1 LSKPI
6 VIIEP
11 SPDTPLVWF
20 DIAIRGGAST
30 DPRDV
35 EGLHRHA
42 ALLARRGAGPRDRA
56 ELDETLDS
64 LGAALDIG
72 VSRDSVSISGLSLAR
87 QLDAVVELAAD
98 VLAEPR
104 FSHEEHA
111 RLLRETPQV
120 LDEIRD
126 DDSALSTRWFD
137 WQCCPGHPYGRTPIG
152 TETTL
157 QRIER
162 SAAIECWR
170 REVVAD
176 NLVIG
181 LAGDIDEASAER
193 VVTRLTEQLPRTRRS
208 PVTLDVP
215 AAPPPG
221 RRVIL
226 VDKPDR
232 TQAQLRIGHL
242 AARYGHPDTAALALA
257 EAVFGGMFSSRLM
270 QEIRV
275 KRGWSYGA
283 GCALRRSRLPHWFEI
298 WMAASIDVAGS
309 AVALTLE
316 LFADYAANG
325 PTDEEV
331 DFARSYLVGAMPF
344 HVATARQRMQ
354 LAVRDAVFDLPAG
367 FTAKLPEELGELA
380 ASDVRAAC
388 RRHLRPEDAVT
399 VAVTTA
405 ERAAHPLADA
415 GAGPLTI
422 VDHDD
427 Y

>member
-1 LSKPI
+1 
-6 VIIEP
+6 
-11 SPDTPLVWF
+11 
-20 DIAIRGGAST
+20 
-30 DPRDV
+30 
-35 EGLHRHA
+35 
-42 ALLARRGAGPRDRA
+42 
-56 ELDETLDS
+56 
-64 LGAALDIG
+64 
-72 VSRDSVSISGLSLAR
+72 
-87 QLDAVVELAAD
+87 
-98 VLAEPR
+98 
-104 FSHEEHA
+104 
-111 RLLRETPQV
+111 V

-137 WQCCPGHPYGRTPIG
+137 WQCCPGHPYGRTPVG
-152 TETTL
+152 TESSLT
-157 QRIER
+157 RILR

-193 VVTRLTEQLPRTRRS
+193 VVARLTERLPRTRRS
-208 PVTLDVP
+208 PVALAPP

-242 AARYGHPDTAALALA
+242 AARYGDPDTAALALA

-283 GCALRRSRLPHWFEI
+283 GCALRRSRQPHWFEI
-298 WMAASIDVAGS
+298 WMAAGIDVAGS
-309 AVALTLE
+309 AVALTLD
-316 LFADYAANG
+316 LFADYAAHG
-325 PTDEEV
+325 PTDDEV
-331 DFARSYLVGAMPF
+331 DFARSYLIGAMPF

-367 FTAKLPEELGELA
+367 FTARLPEALAALA

-388 RRHLRPEDAVT
+388 RRQLRPNDIVT

-405 ERAAHPLADA
+405 DQAGTALEQA
-415 GAGPLTI
+415 GAGPLT
-422 VDHDD
+422 VVAHDQ